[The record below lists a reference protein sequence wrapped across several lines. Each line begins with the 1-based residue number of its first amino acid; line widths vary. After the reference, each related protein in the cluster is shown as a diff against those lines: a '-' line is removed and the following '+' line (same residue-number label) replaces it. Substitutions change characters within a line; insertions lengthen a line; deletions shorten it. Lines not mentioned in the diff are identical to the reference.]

1 MSARQSPERQ
11 LADCARDSSK
21 SQCKAVAEIED
32 KLLPIRLDIDE
43 EPYKV
48 RDTFIWNVADE
59 TITPEMFARTI
70 CEDFGLPL
78 KTFEEKISARIRE
91 AIAEAQDAVFRV
103 VRPSTPEFD
112 ADWWGKWRTGLASR
126 SILAED
132 EDDESDADSDGPLPA
147 EDLLSRLGDMAN
159 SQDVRI
165 KIQLDIISGNM
176 NLTDTFEWDLLSPV
190 TPEDFAE
197 AYAADLGLN
206 GEFKTAIIHDLRE
219 QILNYVRSLLIA
231 QYRFDGRPIWD
242 PELAAEILPPVID
255 PIRRDDA
262 SIFAATP
269 VLNMVTE
276 ADIAMSLA
284 EQRLPAR
291 NKKARGTRGRRGAL
305 NLPDREPIKTIRTRI
320 SDGVDEQG
328 MPLVPAAAPKEP
340 PPVFRK
346 EAPPISR
353 RAAAA
358 AARANISSMA
368 NETNEDIFEDDVP
381 TRPHRRTRVDTAT
394 PAPATAV
401 LPPPAPA
408 VDPSPA
414 PPPQTISETRGTP
427 NGVKQEE
434 GYDEPP
440 APPMPREWT
449 CRNCGRP
456 ESELEDGVKY
466 DGSLGAQTLCGHCF
480 HYQQQATQEQIPP
493 SATATAM
500 DEDDEVS
507 KPVRRPMLRIDSPVP
522 FQDVASPDS
531 SDSSGDEAAPA
542 SASVK
547 VPDSALSQTVSL
559 PSPSAA
565 AASLQ
570 RVVSS
575 GSQQGVAPPRPQAAR
590 SVSGQHVSGG
600 QTNSGLLPTNS
611 PSCFQFEPP
620 PWLPAI
626 LANFRAARP
635 HENIEAVYRGKLG
648 AGGSASD
655 HGGWRIK
662 CLDW

>member
-1 MSARQSPERQ
+1 M
-11 LADCARDSSK
+11 AD
-21 SQCKAVAEIED
+21 IED

-48 RDTFIWNVADE
+48 RDTFVWNVADE
-59 TITPEMFARTI
+59 TVTPEMFARTI

-78 KTFEEKISARIRE
+78 KTFEEKIAARIRE

-112 ADWWGKWRTGLASR
+112 ADWWEKWRADLANNR
-126 SILAED
+126 SLEEQED
-132 EDDESDADSDGPLPA
+132 EVDEEDSDGDSDAPLA
-147 EDLLSRLGDMAN
+147 ADELLARLGDMAN
-159 SQDVRI
+159 SQDLRI

-176 NLTDTFEWDLLSPV
+176 NLTDTFEWDLMSPIS
-190 TPEDFAE
+190 PEEFAE
-197 AYAADLGLN
+197 TYAADLGLN
-206 GEFKTAIIHDLRE
+206 GEFKTAIVHDMRE

-231 QYRFDGRPIWD
+231 QYRFDGKPVWD
-242 PELAAEILPPVID
+242 PELAAEILPPLVD

-262 SIFAATP
+262 SIFASTP

-276 ADIAMSLA
+276 ADIANQLL

-368 NETNEDIFEDDVP
+368 NEINNDDIFEDDVP

-394 PAPATAV
+394 PAPAQTPTPMF
-401 LPPPAPA
+401 PPPPPPPPPQPAAPA
-408 VDPSPA
+408 VEPA
-414 PPPQTISETRGTP
+414 PPQPTIDHLPPNGIKQEAISEPSAPVATTR
-427 NGVKQEE
+427 N
-434 GYDEPP
+434 
-440 APPMPREWT
+440 WT

-456 ESELEDGVKY
+456 EAELEDGIKY
-466 DGSLGAQTLCGHCF
+466 DGSLGPQTLCGHCY
-480 HYQQQATQEQIPP
+480 HYQLRAMPDSAAP
-493 SATATAM
+493 SQSIQ
-500 DEDDEVS
+500 DDEFS
-507 KPVRRPMLRIDSPVP
+507 KPIRRPVLRIDSPVP

-531 SDSSGDEAAPA
+531 SDSSDNEAAPRA
-542 SASVK
+542 SASAAPSAK
-547 VPDSALSQTVSL
+547 VPDSAQSQTVSL
-559 PSPSAA
+559 PSPGGGAMH
-565 AASLQ
+565 
-570 RVVSS
+570 RVVSG
-575 GSQQGVAPPRPQAAR
+575 GSQQGVSARPQAPPR
-590 SVSGQHVSGG
+590 SVSGQHVSVI
-600 QTNSGLLPTNS
+600 PHEA
-611 PSCFQFEPP
+611 PSFRLTMLFLQFEQP
-620 PWLPAI
+620 PWLPAV
-626 LANFRAARP
+626 LAQVRAARP
-635 HENIEAVYRGKLG
+635 HEHIEAVYRGKMG
-648 AGGSASD
+648 TSGSASD
-655 HGGWRIK
+655 DGAWRIK